1 MAHALG
7 QLIGC
12 CRVGF
17 GDPALHAARHF
28 GRFGAWLALAF
39 AILSPAFA
47 QPAAPPPVRF
57 AVFSPKPISNV
68 VFTPRANAGP
78 QKIASYPTAR
88 SPRYE
93 FRGAMPLKFTDAT
106 TGAVVAEAIIPPEMR
121 DALLLFT
128 AIEPVP
134 ATGLRYRVAVLDDGA
149 ARQAAGALAIINLSG
164 LALSGTV
171 NQENVTLK
179 AGLNSPLAVGRS
191 AKIILRTP
199 VGEKSVQSYSDTV
212 ELKKNERALLILF
225 PPYYKGSLEV
235 QARMLLDEPPT
246 AAK

>member
-1 MAHALG
+1 M
-7 QLIGC
+7 
-12 CRVGF
+12 
-17 GDPALHAARHF
+17 
-28 GRFGAWLALAF
+28 LAF
-39 AILSPAFA
+39 VSIAAA
-47 QPAAPPPVRF
+47 QPAAPPPIRF
-57 AVFSPKPISNV
+57 TVFSPKPISNV
-68 VFTPRANAGP
+68 VFTPRANAEP
-78 QKIASYPTAR
+78 QKIATYPTAR

-106 TGAVVAEAIIPPEMR
+106 TGAVVAEATIPAEIR

-171 NQENVTLK
+171 NKEAVTLK
-179 AGLNSPLAVGRS
+179 AGLNAPLSVGR
-191 AKIILRTP
+191 AVKIILRTP
-199 VGEKSVQSYSDTV
+199 VREKSVQSYSDTV
-212 ELKKNERALLILF
+212 QLKKNERALLILF

-235 QARMLLDEPPT
+235 QARMLLDEPPA